1 MSVVK
6 AQNDELEK
14 LAGNDSLRRIDSMHE
29 TLVAPDT
36 APNGLLA
43 SGLWRAAAAEPS
55 LASKVGWEGGIS
67 PGISPGC
74 LRSGVGE
81 LRPKGP
87 SEILGTGEVH

>member
-1 MSVVK
+1 
-6 AQNDELEK
+6 
-14 LAGNDSLRRIDSMHE
+14 MHE
-29 TLVAPDT
+29 KLVAPDT

-43 SGLWRAAAAEPS
+43 SGLWRAAAAGPS

-67 PGISPGC
+67 PGMSPGC